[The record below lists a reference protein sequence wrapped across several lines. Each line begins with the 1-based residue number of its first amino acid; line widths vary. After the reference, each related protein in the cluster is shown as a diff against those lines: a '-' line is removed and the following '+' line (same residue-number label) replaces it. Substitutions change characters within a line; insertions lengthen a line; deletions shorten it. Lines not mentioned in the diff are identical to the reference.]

1 MRYWR
6 SIFICL
12 CVFVLVGC
20 DKQLLV
26 HSTSPEQITPIL
38 KDYAGIHGYRI
49 SYANDQTRSYRLELG
64 SVYIPATSQTEV
76 TKVTLPT
83 DNIQPLTS
91 YEQKTWK
98 TVSALDRTVAVAV
111 MVRVFPKD
119 SNVIVKLTSDAEI
132 GALSDQVSSLHDY
145 LQDYGFTVE
154 YL

>member
-1 MRYWR
+1 MRHLQLLL
-6 SIFICL
+6 ICL
-12 CVFVLVGC
+12 AVILLTGC
-20 DKQLLV
+20 EKQLLV
-26 HSTSPEQITPIL
+26 QNTSPEKITPIL

-49 SYANDQTRSYRLELG
+49 SYANDQTNSYRLELG

-111 MVRVFPKD
+111 MVRVLPKG
-119 SNVIVKLTSDAEI
+119 SHVVVKLTSDAEI
-132 GALSDQVSSLHDY
+132 GALSDQVSGLHDY
-145 LQDYGFTVE
+145 LEDYGLTVE